1 MTIVARTPPAASL
14 GEHVPA
20 DGSDAL
26 DRTQAPASSQFR
38 WAQTLR
44 VHLSV
49 IIVALLVAI
58 SAPLMWLTFMQG
70 RTEAFSAA
78 EQEMKLLSQ
87 HTLDR
92 YRSLFGDGYSVAK
105 MAPAV
110 RLLSTEPPGDADSK
124 ADFMI
129 RVLQGSPNIDGV
141 YVGYPSGSFVQVL
154 NVGNNAQ
161 WREAISA
168 P

>member
-1 MTIVARTPPAASL
+1 MRPIACRSEPSPSR
-14 GEHVPA
+14 E
-20 DGSDAL
+20 
-26 DRTQAPASSQFR
+26 FR

-110 RLLSTEPPGDADSK
+110 RLLSTEPPG
-124 ADFMI
+124 
-129 RVLQGSPNIDGV
+129 RCGQQGGLHD
-141 YVGYPSGSFVQVL
+141 Q
-154 NVGNNAQ
+154 
-161 WREAISA
+161 SA
-168 P
+168 AGIAEH

>member
-1 MTIVARTPPAASL
+1 MTIVGRTRPAISPTEPSSE
-14 GEHVPA
+14 GRPDVA
-20 DGSDAL
+20 D
-26 DRTQAPASSQFR
+26 RMQATTSREFR

-49 IIVALLVAI
+49 IIVALLVGIAG
-58 SAPLMWLTFMQG
+58 PLMWLTFLQG
-70 RTEAFSAA
+70 RSEAFAAA

-110 RLLSTEPPGDADSK
+110 RLLSTEPPVDAGGK
-124 ADFMI
+124 AEFML
-129 RVLQGSPNIDGV
+129 RVLQGSPNVDGV
-141 YVGYPSGSFVQVL
+141 YV
-154 NVGNNAQ
+154 
-161 WREAISA
+161 
-168 P
+168 